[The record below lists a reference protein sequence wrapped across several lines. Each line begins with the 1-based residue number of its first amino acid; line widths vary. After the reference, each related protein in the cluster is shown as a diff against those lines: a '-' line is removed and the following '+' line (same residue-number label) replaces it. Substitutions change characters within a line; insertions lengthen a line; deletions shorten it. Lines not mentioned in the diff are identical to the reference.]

1 LQVGGVLRLSKAQ
14 KAIARLLAHP
24 VDYTWDELL
33 SLMIALG
40 YELRTGGG
48 SGRKFFDPA
57 TKALFFLHEP
67 HPSKILKAYQV
78 RAVIQFLRRERKIP

>member
-1 LQVGGVLRLSKAQ
+1 M
-14 KAIARLLAHP
+14 
-24 VDYTWDELL
+24 DYTWDELL

-40 YELRTGGG
+40 YEVRTSGG
-48 SGRKFFDPA
+48 SGRKFFDSA

-78 RAVIQFLRRERKIP
+78 RAVIQFLRKERKIL

>member
-1 LQVGGVLRLSKAQ
+1 MSKLQMAVM
-14 KAIARLLAHP
+14 RLLAKP
-24 VDYTWDELL
+24 VDYSWDELS

-40 YELRTGGG
+40 YELRTSGG

-67 HPSKILKAYQV
+67 HPCKILKAYQIH
-78 RAVIQFLRRERKIP
+78 AVIQFLRKERKIP